1 MKKFIIGLLCGAV
14 LSMTTV
20 AFAANAI
27 QAVLFPS
34 KVTFYTNTAIKVLD
48 ETGDNAILNYNN
60 KAYIPLRAFTDA
72 MGAKVNYEAP
82 AANGGLAKIDV
93 FNAASSTYSINTF
106 ENSNSVCTP
115 MNLSLEPPHEYYD
128 EKTFGEL
135 SLGKVNLFQFAL
147 SNESQDEI
155 VLKPLGDLQF
165 EVYKMDAQ
173 NQPDKLVYSYKMPEI
188 AGWTATHSGY
198 YLTIPWNQKGSDG
211 YLITAGNYLVK
222 LKKPDTISY
231 TIKGSDDLKSTNAA
245 QSMACNRNRFG
256 VQFK

>member
-20 AFAANAI
+20 AFATNAVK
-27 QAVLFPS
+27 AVLFPS
-34 KVTFYTNTAIKVLD
+34 KVTFYTNTTIKVLD
-48 ETGDNAILNYNN
+48 GTEDNTILNYNN

-72 MGAKVNYEAP
+72 MGAKVNYRAP
-82 AANGGLAKIDV
+82 AANGGLAKIDI
-93 FNAASSTYSINTF
+93 FNAASNAYTINTF
-106 ENSNSVCTP
+106 EIGNGVCTP
-115 MNLSLEPPHEYYD
+115 MNLSLEPPHEYYN

-147 SNESQDEI
+147 TNESQDEI
-155 VLKPLGDLQF
+155 VLKPLEDLQF
-165 EVYKMDAQ
+165 EVYKMNDQ
-173 NQPDKLVYSYKMPEI
+173 NQADKLVYSYKMPKL

-222 LKKPDTISY
+222 LKKPDTIPY
-231 TIKGSDDLKSTNAA
+231 TIKGSDDPKSTNAA
-245 QSMACNRNRFG
+245 QGMACNTNRFG